1 MLKLANVSKVFNG
14 GTVNE
19 KVVFEDFNLNVS
31 RGEFVVIIGSNGSGK
46 STLMNLIAGKIKPDS
61 GKILIDGVNVSD
73 KPEHIRAK
81 QIGRVF
87 QDPLMG
93 TASNM
98 RIYENLA
105 LASKKGRKVGLKWCI
120 SKDELNSY
128 KEILKLLNLGLENSL
143 NSKVGLL
150 SGGQRQALTLLMATI
165 KRPKILLLDEHTSAL
180 DPKTAKIILAQ
191 TDDIVKKSGLTTLM
205 ITHNLTDAIKFGTRL
220 IMLSSG
226 KIVFDVSDKE
236 KENLT
241 AGDLFKKFSR
251 LQSY

>member
-1 MLKLANVSKVFNG
+1 MLKLENVSKVFKCD
-14 GTVNE
+14 TVNE
-19 KVVFEDFNLNVS
+19 KVVLEDFSLSIS

-46 STLMNLIAGKIKPDS
+46 STLMNLIAGKIKTDS
-61 GKILIDGVNVSD
+61 GKILINGMDVSD

-105 LASKKGRKVGLKWCI
+105 LASKKGCKVGFKWCI
-120 SKDELNSY
+120 SKNDLNSY
-128 KEILKLLNLGLENSL
+128 KEILKSLNLGMENSL
-143 NSKVGLL
+143 DSKVGLL

-165 KRPKILLLDEHTSAL
+165 KRPKVLLLDEHTSAL

-191 TDDIVKKSGLTTLM
+191 TNDIVKKSGLTTLM
-205 ITHNLTDAIKFGTRL
+205 ITHNLNDTIKFGTRL

-226 KIVFDVSDKE
+226 KIVFDVSGKE

-241 AGDLFKKFSR
+241 AEDLFKKFSH
-251 LQSY
+251 LQSH

>member
-1 MLKLANVSKVFNG
+1 MLKLENVSKVFNV

-19 KVVFEDFNLNVS
+19 KVVFENFNLSVS
-31 RGEFVVIIGSNGSGK
+31 KGEFVVIIGSNGSGK
-46 STLMNLIAGKIKPDS
+46 STLMNLIAGKTKPDS
-61 GKILIDGVNVSD
+61 GKIRIDGVDVSD

-81 QIGRVF
+81 HIGRVF

-93 TASNM
+93 TAANM
-98 RIYENLA
+98 RIYENIA

-128 KEILKLLNLGLENSL
+128 KEILKSLNLGLENSL

-165 KRPKILLLDEHTSAL
+165 KRPKVLLLDEHTSAL

-191 TDDIVKKSGLTTLM
+191 TDDIVKKAGLTTLM
-205 ITHNLTDAIKFGTRL
+205 ITHNLTDAIKLGTRL
-220 IMLSSG
+220 IMLPSG
-226 KIVFDVSDKE
+226 QVVFDVSGKE

-241 AGDLFKKFSR
+241 TEDLFKSFSR